1 MEKRNRDRL
10 SLDVFCRVAPSANRS
25 QSAWKRI
32 ENISGT
38 GLLVEWCKKEAEE
51 TAPKLGDTYTVELQL
66 PSHPVFGQRVLQYK
80 AIVVRVSRQSSG
92 RVTAGLKTTKT
103 SFKSL
108 RPGALMENG
117 GPSSTVQ

>member
-10 SLDVFCRVAPSANRS
+10 ALDVFCRVAPSGHRG

-38 GLLVEWCKKEAEE
+38 GLLVEWCKKEAEDA
-51 TAPKLGDTYTVELQL
+51 APKLGDTYTVELQL

-80 AIVVRVSRQSSG
+80 AIVVRVSRQASG
-92 RVTAGLKTTKT
+92 KISAGLKTTKT

-108 RPGALMENG
+108 RPGALMETG
-117 GPSSTVQ
+117 GPSPTVQ